1 MRRTRTARPHM
12 DRRSPGPLTEGGRIG
27 PLFPPPPTRP
37 HRQPTPD
44 DNTAPNHRAPNP
56 ASSEPTPQRVD
67 TPTALLTMSPTEL
80 PTGTAD
86 RVAVSISAPARAA
99 PRIDPTHGQLAPATR
114 AQPSAYRPHRQSTCP
129 AGRPK
134 PSACRPHRA
143 PAHTREQPRT
153 RIPAIAK
160 STPQTVDSP
169 PTIISG
175 ESTPPSANSCRPEPH
190 PVARLDPTTAD
201 TPRLCE
207 PGTRFACRP
216 PQQSTR
222 PSASTGRPRDSTPQA
237 ADTPRLRQPATRADP
252 SSSRHTQAQRRGGHA
267 TRPRKQSTCRNAL
280 ADRAGESTPRVVDAC
295 LHRAVPIGLGD
306 A

>member
-27 PLFPPPPTRP
+27 PLFPPPPTQP

-207 PGTRFACRP
+207 P
-216 PQQSTR
+216 
-222 PSASTGRPRDSTPQA
+222 
-237 ADTPRLRQPATRADP
+237 ATRADP